1 MMKSIIATII
11 SLSLTLALFATD
23 KRISRNEYIDQW
35 KDAAIYQMVVHKI
48 PASITLAQGILESG
62 DGNSRLAQDANNH
75 FGIKCHSDWTGDSV
89 REDDDKKNEC
99 FRKYD
104 DAADS
109 FNDHADFLMKKRYA
123 SLFDLRITD
132 YKGWAKGLK
141 KCGYAT
147 NPKYAHRLIDIIEAN
162 DLEIYD
168 EEGLSMI
175 KNGAIPTDLAELDKS
190 AKKKVKK
197 KEERRVPKQ
206 SSEDDNLPGV
216 EVSFSRPTL
225 FSDNKVLYVL
235 AKNGDT
241 FNTIAED
248 LDLMPWQIKKY
259 NDFEDSTNIE
269 EGEIVYVKPKRNRAK
284 SETHT
289 LQEGETMH
297 DVSQRYGI
305 KLSAL
310 YKKNNLSPGTAPI
323 VGTELSLQKRVRPAS

>member
-1 MMKSIIATII
+1 MKSIIATII

-62 DGNSRLAQDANNH
+62 DGNSRLAKDANNH

-109 FNDHADFLMKKRYA
+109 FTDHSDFLLKKRYA

-147 NPKYAHRLIDIIEAN
+147 NPKYAHRLIEIIETN
-162 DLEIYD
+162 NLEMYD
-168 EEGLSMI
+168 DEGIRMI
-175 KNGAIPTDLAELDKS
+175 KNGAIPTDLAELDES
-190 AKKKVKK
+190 SKKKNKK
-197 KEERRVPKQ
+197 DKRKPKAT
-206 SSEDDNLPGV
+206 SGGEDLPGV
-216 EVSFSRPTL
+216 EVNFSRATL
-225 FSDNKVLYVL
+225 FSDNNVMYIV

-259 NDFEDSTNIE
+259 NDFEDSSRIE
-269 EGEIVYVKPKRNRAK
+269 EGEVIYIKPKRNRAK
-284 SETHT
+284 TETHT
-289 LQEGETMH
+289 LQAGETMH

-305 KLSAL
+305 KLSTL
-310 YKKNNLSPGTAPI
+310 YKKNNLSQGTSPA
-323 VGTELSLQKRVRPAS
+323 VGTELSLKKRARPAS